1 MPILESTKPKIGNTD
16 VLIHMIKGN
25 MGTGILAIPFA
36 IKNSGII
43 AGNIGMLL
51 CRVICNN
58 SFTAPKKKRK
68 KNLEF
73 SRFGLNHPPTLV
85 IAENLEK
92 KIYCSKMIFRQ
103 F

>member
-73 SRFGLNHPPTLV
+73 SRFGLTHPPHPCNH
-85 IAENLEK
+85 EKSGKKNL
-92 KIYCSKMIFRQ
+92 CF
-103 F
+103 

>member
-43 AGNIGMLL
+43 AGNIGKYALMPRNKHLFL
-51 CRVICNN
+51 
-58 SFTAPKKKRK
+58 
-68 KNLEF
+68 
-73 SRFGLNHPPTLV
+73 
-85 IAENLEK
+85 
-92 KIYCSKMIFRQ
+92 YCP
-103 F
+103 